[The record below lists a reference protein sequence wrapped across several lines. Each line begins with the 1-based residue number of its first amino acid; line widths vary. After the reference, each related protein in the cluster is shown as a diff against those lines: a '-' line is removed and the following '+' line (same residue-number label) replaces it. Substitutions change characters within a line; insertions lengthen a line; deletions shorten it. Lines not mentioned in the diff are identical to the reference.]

1 MRMIKSVAVAGV
13 LACMIGPAKSDELVG
28 TIDDINTT
36 RNTISVGDKIFA
48 VSPQNTVGPRIGE
61 LRKGDRV
68 KIFYASGRVRSKTR
82 FNAIRVEKQGG

>member
-1 MRMIKSVAVAGV
+1 MRMIWSVAVSGA
-13 LACMIGPAKSDELVG
+13 LACMIGAAKSDELVG

>member
-1 MRMIKSVAVAGV
+1 MRMIRSVAVAGA
-13 LACMIGPAKSDELVG
+13 LACMIGAAKSDELVG

-61 LRKGDRV
+61 LRERRPREGLLRV
-68 KIFYASGRVRSKTR
+68 GQGQ
-82 FNAIRVEKQGG
+82 VED